1 MLLFASLQETSSL
14 ALNSWDM
21 RSSNNFPS
29 LLAVSGYENYFF
41 PTHALLHI
49 KNFFLLFKN

>member
-49 KNFFLLFKN
+49 KNFFFTV